1 MNELFTAALELQE
14 FCARRQW
21 PGRMPPRRAAVAQPS
36 RSPAGNPSAAEFTAN
51 RPFDG
56 VRAAAGLSDTAALRK
71 NLNSIPRHPQPD
83 RP

>member
-1 MNELFTAALELQE
+1 MNELFTAPLELQE
-14 FCARRQW
+14 SCARS
-21 PGRMPPRRAAVAQPS
+21 AAVAQPS

>member
-1 MNELFTAALELQE
+1 MNNLFTAALELQE
-14 FCARRQW
+14 SCARS
-21 PGRMPPRRAAVAQPS
+21 AAVAQPS
-36 RSPAGNPSAAEFTAN
+36 RSPAGNPSATAN